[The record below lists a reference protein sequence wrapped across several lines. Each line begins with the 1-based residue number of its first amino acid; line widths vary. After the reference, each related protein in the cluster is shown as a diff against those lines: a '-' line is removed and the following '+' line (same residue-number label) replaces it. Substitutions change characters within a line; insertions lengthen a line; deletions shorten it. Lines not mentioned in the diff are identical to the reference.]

1 MTPLWVDPDAL
12 ERTLNAY
19 GPTYAPVKECEYGGA
34 PGQVRR
40 SGALFV
46 SNLHQTPGARE
57 ALRAD

>member
-34 PGQVRR
+34 PGQV
-40 SGALFV
+40 
-46 SNLHQTPGARE
+46 
-57 ALRAD
+57 